1 MISIIYFNT
10 INCEVIHKIVMN
22 FIIKREST
30 IEKCT
35 YIYNFV
41 LIKLKLLIMRIMILL
56 RYQKQIPEN
65 SINN

>member
-41 LIKLKLLIMRIMILL
+41 LIKLKLLIIREL
-56 RYQKQIPEN
+56 
-65 SINN
+65 